1 MNFGEI
7 KFRKLIYLNDAFHRR
22 ATGAPTNVII
32 VRSYFNITT
41 TLSHFPD
48 VLILFT
54 ENEKW
59 PNPGVKTVKG
69 KAMITFRIKI
79 ETLRD
84 QSATAPLLTV
94 HGQLPL
100 VLPDAGGAEA
110 GGVRPA
116 HHHRALVP
124 RLGRDDGG
132 ADHGAAPPP
141 PLARPGPAPR
151 PLHAGLRVGQLP
163 AVLPPRDLVA
173 GPSASHLDVQI
184 LWICVDNYRYVEILY
199 LLLLTSHS
207 SRLATPATSGTSVLR
222 MVTDSGGTETT
233 TLR

>member
-1 MNFGEI
+1 
-7 KFRKLIYLNDAFHRR
+7 
-22 ATGAPTNVII
+22 
-32 VRSYFNITT
+32 
-41 TLSHFPD
+41 
-48 VLILFT
+48 
-54 ENEKW
+54 
-59 PNPGVKTVKG
+59 
-69 KAMITFRIKI
+69 MITFRIKI

-132 ADHGAAPPP
+132 ADHGAASPP
-141 PLARPGPAPR
+141 PLARPRAAPR

>member
-84 QSATAPLLTV
+84 QSATVLLLTV

-184 LWICVDNYRYVEILY
+184 IIDICGDNYRY
-199 LLLLTSHS
+199 
-207 SRLATPATSGTSVLR
+207 A
-222 MVTDSGGTETT
+222 
-233 TLR
+233 

>member
-141 PLARPGPAPR
+141 PQARPGPAPR

-163 AVLPPRDLVA
+163 DVLPPRDLVA

-184 LWICVDNYRYVEILY
+184 LWICVDIIDMCRYYRYV
-199 LLLLTSHS
+199 
-207 SRLATPATSGTSVLR
+207 
-222 MVTDSGGTETT
+222 
-233 TLR
+233 